1 MGALLRNVPLGFHV
15 HLMRRGPRREV
26 LTADVAVAEEEADR
40 LAYELLAPAEAVLA
54 RAGGDRDGL
63 ALVLRKVEARGWTV
77 ELRGN
82 DVRVATG
89 LQTES
94 ARRAMED
101 DGIWHIVQL
110 LVGRRGAD
118 LFTYR

>member
-1 MGALLRNVPLGFHV
+1 MATFEIPLYETAEQELVDLHNRRPHWVERLFMSRGADLADPAPSAEVEALGEGLGH
-15 HLMRRGPRREV
+15 
-26 LTADVAVAEEEADR
+26 R
-40 LAYELLAPAEAVLA
+40 LAS
-54 RAGGDRDGL
+54 L